1 MPAIYLDS
9 TDGDDLRRRRLYT
22 GDLYLYSPRPT
33 TKALCDHGRHMIEE
47 AFKPLEPEVA
57 QQELTVER
65 YAEILA
71 ELKPAFIH
79 HDESKRLI
87 RALLD
92 DFGCDPER
100 TYFDVPR
107 MRSSTSDDY
116 LTTGIAYA
124 FHPHRDTWY
133 SAPMCQINWWL
144 PIFDLDPWNGMAF
157 HPKYW
162 DRPVKNGSATY
173 NYAEWNRT
181 SRFSAAQH
189 VGRDTRVQPK
199 PEEDLDLEGDVRLV
213 SEAGGLIL
221 FSAAQLHSS
230 VPNTSGRTRF
240 SIDFRT
246 VHMDEVESGGG
257 AHNVDNHCTG
267 TTMGDYLRAT
277 DLAHLPDDWIQR
289 YDDGFGRQAVPP
301 PAEEG

>member
-9 TDGDDLRRRRLYT
+9 NDDDDLRRERLYA
-22 GDLYLYSPRPT
+22 GDLYLFTPRPST
-33 TKALCDHGRHMIEE
+33 QALCDHGRNMIAE

-57 QQELTVER
+57 QRELAVER
-65 YAEILA
+65 YAAILA

-87 RALLD
+87 RALLE
-92 DFGCDPER
+92 DFGCDPDR

-107 MRSSTSDDY
+107 MRSSTFDDY

-144 PIFDLDPWNGMAF
+144 PIFDLDPCNGMAF
-157 HPKYW
+157 HTKYW
-162 DRPVKNGSATY
+162 DQPVKNGSAGY

-181 SRFSAAQH
+181 SRFDAAKH
-189 VGRDTRVQPK
+189 VGRDTRVQPR
-199 PEEDLDLEGDVRLV
+199 PEEELNLAGDVRLV
-213 SEAGGLIL
+213 CEAGGMML

-230 VPNTSGRTRF
+230 VPNTSTRTRF

-246 VHMDEVESGGG
+246 VHLDEVENGGG
-257 AHNVDNHCTG
+257 APNIDSRCTG
-267 TTMGDYLRAT
+267 TTMGDYLRCR
-277 DLAHLPDDWIQR
+277 DLAHVSDDWIGR
-289 YDDGFGRQAVPP
+289 YDEGFGR
-301 PAEEG
+301 

>member
-1 MPAIYLDS
+1 MPAIHLDAK
-9 TDGDDLRRRRLYT
+9 DDDDLRRKRLYA

-33 TKALCDHGRHMIEE
+33 TRALCEHGRHMIEE

-57 QQELTVER
+57 QQELAVER
-65 YAEILA
+65 YAEILS

-87 RALLD
+87 RALLE
-92 DFGCDPER
+92 DFGCDPGR

-181 SRFSAAQH
+181 SRFSASKH
-189 VGRDTRVQPK
+189 IGKDTRVQPR
-199 PEEDLDLEGDVRLV
+199 PEEELDLSGDVRLV
-213 SEAGGLIL
+213 CETGGLIV

-257 AHNVDNHCTG
+257 APNVDNRCTG
-267 TTMGDYLRAT
+267 TTMGDYLRCS
-277 DLAHLPDDWIQR
+277 DLSHLPDEWIAR
-289 YDDGFGRQAVPP
+289 YDDGFGR
-301 PAEEG
+301 